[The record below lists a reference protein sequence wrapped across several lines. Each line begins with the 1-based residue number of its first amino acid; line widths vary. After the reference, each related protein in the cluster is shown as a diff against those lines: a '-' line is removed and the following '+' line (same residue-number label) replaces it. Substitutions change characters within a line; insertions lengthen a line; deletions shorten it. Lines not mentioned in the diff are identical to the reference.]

1 MDAEDE
7 ARREPQLGLGKVYML
22 GDAGS
27 MMRLFDK
34 EEGYDTMGSF

>member
-7 ARREPQLGLGKVYML
+7 ARREPYLGVVKVYML
-22 GDAGS
+22 GDAAS

-34 EEGYDTMGSF
+34 EEGYYTMGSF